1 MSITR
6 ITYFIL
12 ILLIPTYTLCA
23 QDSSFV
29 QTEVIY
35 GRKDGM
41 ALTMIIAKPKTY
53 SNGKGIVQV
62 ISGGYNSFF
71 QGWRGWRVS
80 QAKSFVANGYTVFAV
95 IHSSQPRYTIPDA
108 LLDLQ
113 RAVKYIR
120 YHAKDYAIDAEKIG
134 VTGTSSGGNL
144 ALLVGLMDGI
154 GNPKARDP
162 IDQLSSKVQAVA
174 CFAPPSDFLNWRN
187 QGDNLMSNEFFN
199 KYPALKPPFDFKQ
212 WDTTRF
218 NYVWITDT
226 TAINKTLKELS
237 PINYVTHDD
246 PPVFIIHGDEDELV
260 PIQQSELLMTK
271 LQEQKIPSEL
281 SVKKGGTHEALPK
294 GQKAIEQEYIDWFDK
309 YLK

>member
-12 ILLIPTYTLCA
+12 ILLIPTYTLYA

-41 ALTMIIAKPKTY
+41 ALTMIVAKPKTH

-62 ISGGYNSFF
+62 ISGGYHSSF
-71 QGWRGWRVS
+71 QGWRWWRVS

-113 RAVKYIR
+113 RAVKFIR
-120 YHAKDYAIDAEKIG
+120 YHAKDYAIDAGKIG

-144 ALLVGLMDGI
+144 ALLLGLMDGI
-154 GNPKARDP
+154 GNPKARDT

-174 CFAPPSDFLNWRN
+174 CFAPPSDFLNWRS
-187 QGDNLMSNEFFN
+187 QGDNLMSNGFFN
-199 KYPALKPPFDFKQ
+199 KNPALKPPFDFKQ
-212 WDTTRF
+212 WDTSRF
-218 NYVWITDT
+218 TYVPVTDT
-226 TAINKTLKELS
+226 SSINKTLNELS
-237 PINYVTHDD
+237 PINYVTPDD
-246 PPVFIIHGDEDELV
+246 PPVLIIHGDKDDLV
-260 PIQQSELLMTK
+260 PIKQSELLMVK
-271 LQEQKIPSEL
+271 LQQQKIPSAL
-281 SVKKGGTHEALPK
+281 SVKKGGTHEELPK
-294 GQKAIEQEYIDWFDK
+294 GQKIDGQEYIDWFDK